1 MVTHLPDAGALAGT
15 STMMAGA
22 SVTMANPG
30 LSSPP
35 PNCSQDTTA
44 LPSLPS
50 LLLPEDMVGTNAMPA
65 TQGDV
70 DDDGFHPVRASR
82 ERRQMLSMGHAS

>member
-1 MVTHLPDAGALAGT
+1 
-15 STMMAGA
+15 MMAGA
-22 SVTMANPG
+22 SARMANPG

-44 LPSLPS
+44 LPSL
-50 LLLPEDMVGTNAMPA
+50 LLLLSPEDMAGTDAMPA
-65 TQGDV
+65 THGDV

-82 ERRQMLSMGHAS
+82 EWRQMLSMGHAS